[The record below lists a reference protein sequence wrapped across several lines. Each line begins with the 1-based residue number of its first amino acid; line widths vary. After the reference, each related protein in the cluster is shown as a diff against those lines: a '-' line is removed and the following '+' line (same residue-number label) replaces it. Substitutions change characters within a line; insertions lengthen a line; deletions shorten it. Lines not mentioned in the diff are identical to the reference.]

1 MRAPNGANDDDVANG
16 ATGVDGAQSPPCE
29 KLVRETGNAAMSDG
43 KAIGRRSDSDAD
55 DSRRGERAAQ
65 SALAENAVNDAGVE
79 RDATCA
85 RGAQSPSGERVR
97 DGERDA
103 NRARESNV
111 AHRAC
116 DATSPSW
123 EAK

>member
-1 MRAPNGANDDDVANG
+1 
-16 ATGVDGAQSPPCE
+16 
-29 KLVRETGNAAMSDG
+29 MSDG